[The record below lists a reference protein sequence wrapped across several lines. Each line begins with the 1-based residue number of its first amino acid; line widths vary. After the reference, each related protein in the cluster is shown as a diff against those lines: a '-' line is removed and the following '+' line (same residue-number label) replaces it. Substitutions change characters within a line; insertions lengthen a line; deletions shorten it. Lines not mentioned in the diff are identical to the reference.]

1 MAVLGGQHVSALL
14 LSGFSRNFDKEC
26 SGQHGNVSQLSSITP
41 IVISELAKL
50 AVTDL
55 SGPLECNSDDS
66 QNHVPSLASHF
77 KMVSMGSLP
86 GQYVKYIQRKQE
98 TFHLERQVRWAFSN

>member
-14 LSGFSRNFDKEC
+14 LTGFNRNFDEEC
-26 SGQHGNVSQLSSITP
+26 RGQHGNVSQLSALTP
-41 IVISELAKL
+41 IVIFELAKL

-55 SGPLECNSDDS
+55 TGPLECNSDDS

-77 KMVSMGSLP
+77 KTLSMGSLP
-86 GQYVKYIQRKQE
+86 DEYVK
-98 TFHLERQVRWAFSN
+98 